1 MKPITA
7 YKYSSKSL
15 FLDPRLIKKLFSA
28 KVDNL
33 DIIFN
38 DRNRFLKARLS
49 TLAEKPYLHAVIK
62 GKIAYVNY

>member
-15 FLDPRLIKKLFSA
+15 VLDPRLIMTLFSA

-38 DRNRFLKARLS
+38 DKNRFHKARLS
-49 TLAEKPYLHAVIK
+49 TLA
-62 GKIAYVNY
+62 